1 MPKQTVVQ
9 LADALEWR
17 VKTLRYLN
25 LYAGSEEGEPN
36 AEEIRACMGMMILD
50 MENILDQT
58 NGEDRRDSG
67 DEGPLGPLPD
77 GIME

>member
-1 MPKQTVVQ
+1 MANRTMLQ
-9 LADALEWR
+9 LVDALDWR

-25 LYAGSEEGEPN
+25 LFMGCDMGEPE
-36 AEEIRACMGMMILD
+36 AEAIRDCMGGMILEI
-50 MENILDQT
+50 ENILEQT

-77 GIME
+77 GILE

>member
-25 LYAGSEEGEPN
+25 LFMGCDMGEPE
-36 AEEIRACMGMMILD
+36 AEAIRDCMGMMILE
-50 MENILDQT
+50 MEDILEQT

-77 GIME
+77 GILE